1 MGVNSPPKTT
11 SSDCALASSRP
22 ECAFHPRS
30 LIHPQGMYI
39 YFSPSFPG
47 VATRF
52 KSQIS
57 FSFAYYMNIFQNF
70 AFCSPD
76 VIVLLS
82 ANLWIYWS
90 FFFFSVFNFNM

>member
-11 SSDCALASSRP
+11 SSDCALASSCP

-39 YFSPSFPG
+39 G
-47 VATRF
+47 VATKF

-70 AFCSPD
+70 TFCSPD

-82 ANLWIYWS
+82 ANLWIY
-90 FFFFSVFNFNM
+90 